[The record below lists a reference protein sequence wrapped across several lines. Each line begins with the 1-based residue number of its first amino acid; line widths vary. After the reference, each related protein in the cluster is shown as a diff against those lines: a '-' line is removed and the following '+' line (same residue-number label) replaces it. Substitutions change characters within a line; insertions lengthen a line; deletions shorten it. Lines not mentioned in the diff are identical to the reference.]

1 MQTLVHADIF
11 FFVTTIAVILVAIVL
26 VIVLIY
32 IAIIL
37 ADIRELSRTIKKEG
51 AEIIGD
57 VHAFRD
63 EVKEEAKYSGRNNPS
78 AVAAFLSFI
87 SSVMASRKSKHTN
100 K

>member
-1 MQTLVHADIF
+1 MQSLIHADVF
-11 FFVTTIAVILVAIVL
+11 FFVTTIAVVILAIILAVVL
-26 VIVLIY
+26 VY

-51 AEIIGD
+51 AEIIDD

-63 EVKEEAKYSGRNNPS
+63 EVKEEAKYSGRNSPS
-78 AVAAFLSFI
+78 TVAAFLSFI
-87 SSVMASRKSKHTN
+87 SSVMASRKSKHN

>member
-1 MQTLVHADIF
+1 MQTLIHADIF
-11 FFVTTIAVILVAIVL
+11 FFVTTIAVVIVAVVLAVVL
-26 VIVLIY
+26 VY

-51 AEIIGD
+51 AEIIDD

-63 EVKEEAKYSGRNNPS
+63 EVKEEARHSARNS
-78 AVAAFLSFI
+78 SSTVAAFLSFI
-87 SSVMASRKSKHTN
+87 SSVMVNRKSQHK